1 LAHPPA
7 AEPATLAYLPVLF
20 IPGTLCTRA
29 VFDAQIDM
37 FSQLAAQVDV
47 VEYSVEDTIS
57 KMADTAIKKISSRD
71 GAAIIGFSM
80 GGMVAMEIARRA
92 PELIR
97 KLALLNTNSHADPPE
112 RQAGRMQ
119 HLREAKSAGM
129 ASVIRQYYLGRY
141 LHKASPRSRNL
152 IVRMATELGSEC
164 FATQIRALTTRQDSS
179 TALSNIKCPTLIL
192 GSLQDQLCHP
202 DEQIQMQQKIEDG
215 TLVMLDECG
224 HFSTLEK
231 PLAVNKAL
239 RDWYL

>member
-7 AEPATLAYLPVLF
+7 AEPATLAHLPVLF

-29 VFDAQIDM
+29 VFESQIDM
-37 FSQLAAQVDV
+37 LSKLAAQVDV
-47 VEYSVEDTIS
+47 VEFSVEDSIS
-57 KMADTAIKKISSRD
+57 KMADTAIKKLSSLD
-71 GAAIIGFSM
+71 GAAVIGFSM

-97 KLALLNTNSHADPPE
+97 KLALLNTNSHADLPE
-112 RQAGRMQ
+112 RQAARMQ
-119 HLREAKSAGM
+119 LLKEASSTGM
-129 ASVIRQYYLGRY
+129 ATVIGQYYLDRY
-141 LHKASPRSRNL
+141 LHKANPHTRKL
-152 IVRMATELGSEC
+152 IVRMATELGTEC
-164 FATQIRALTTRQDSS
+164 FAAQIRALATRQDSS
-179 TALSNIKCPTLIL
+179 AILATIKCPTLIL

-202 DEQIQMQQKIEDG
+202 DEQIQMQQKIEG
-215 TLVMLDECG
+215 GKLVMLDQCG